1 MINIKFTSTLALVL
15 ALAAS
20 TASSVTIAQ
29 QQDGERRGPPP
40 EAIEAC
46 ANQMEEAA
54 CSFTGRRGD
63 VTGQCMISPK
73 DSETLSCRPERGQKK
88 TK

>member
-1 MINIKFTSTLALVL
+1 MINIKIAQTLTLVL
-15 ALAAS
+15 AIATCTAS
-20 TASSVTIAQ
+20 TVTIAQ
-29 QQDGERRGPPP
+29 QDAERRGPPP